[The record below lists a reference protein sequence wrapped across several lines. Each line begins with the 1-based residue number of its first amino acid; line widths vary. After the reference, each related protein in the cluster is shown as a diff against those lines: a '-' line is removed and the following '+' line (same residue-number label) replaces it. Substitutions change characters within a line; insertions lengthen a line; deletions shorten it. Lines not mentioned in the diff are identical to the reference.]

1 MKNRKK
7 VLSILV
13 ILPVFLILSACNPIE
28 DETRSSSFLIV
39 EKIQGQ
45 DYEGNT
51 TDYLQS
57 DVIKNN
63 SVFADVATATLRA
76 ATIDPNP
83 LLGTSQYN
91 DIILTKYTVS
101 YSRTDGKN
109 SPGVDVPLPFEG
121 TLSVLVRVGSS
132 TGVSFVIVREV
143 AKMEPPLI
151 ALAEGRAEGVL
162 QVTARI
168 DFYGHDLANRNVKA
182 TGYLPIY
189 FANYVDE

>member
-7 VLSILV
+7 ILSLSV
-13 ILPVFLILSACNPIE
+13 ILPVLLILAACNPIE
-28 DETRSSSFLIV
+28 DETKSGSMLIV
-39 EKIQGQ
+39 ERIQGEDAQ
-45 DYEGNT
+45 GNT
-51 TDYLQS
+51 VDFLQS

-63 SVFADVATATLRA
+63 TVYADAAIATFRA
-76 ATIDPNP
+76 ATLDPNP

-91 DIILTKYTVS
+91 DIVLTKYTVS

-109 SPGVDVPLPFEG
+109 TAGVDVPLPFEG
-121 TLSVLVRVGSS
+121 SLSTLIRVGS
-132 TGVSFVIVREV
+132 TTTVSFVVVREV
-143 AKMEPPLI
+143 AKLEPPLI
-151 ALAEGRAEGVL
+151 ALANGRAEGVL

-189 FANYVDE
+189 FANYADE

>member
-76 ATIDPNP
+76 STLDPAP
-83 LLGTSQYN
+83 MLGTSQYN
-91 DIILTKYTVS
+91 DIVLTKYTVS

-109 SPGVDVPLPFEG
+109 TPGIDVPLPFEG
-121 TLSVLVRVGSS
+121 TLSVLLRVGSS

-162 QVTARI
+162 QVTARV

>member
-1 MKNRKK
+1 MKKGKK
-7 VLSILV
+7 VFSISV
-13 ILPVFLILSACNPIE
+13 ILPVLLLLVSCNPIE
-28 DETRSSSFLIV
+28 DETKSSSMLIV

-51 TDYLQS
+51 VDFLQS
-57 DVIKNN
+57 DVIKKNA
-63 SVFADVATATLRA
+63 VYADAATATLRA
-76 ATIDPNP
+76 ATLDPDP
-83 LLGTSQYN
+83 ILGTSQYN

-109 SPGVDVPLPFEG
+109 TAGVDVPLPFEG
-121 TLSVLVRVGSS
+121 SLSALIKVGSS
-132 TGVSFVIVREV
+132 TTVSFVVVREV
-143 AKMEPPLI
+143 AKLEPPLI

-182 TGYLPIY
+182 TGYLVIY

>member
-7 VLSILV
+7 IHSLSV
-13 ILPVFLILSACNPIE
+13 ILPVLLILSACNPIE
-28 DETRSSSFLIV
+28 DETRSASILVV
-39 EKIQGQ
+39 ERIQGQ

-51 TDYLQS
+51 ADYLQS

-76 ATIDPNP
+76 STLDPAP
-83 LLGTSQYN
+83 MLGTSQYN
-91 DIILTKYTVS
+91 DIVLTKYTVS

-109 SPGVDVPLPFEG
+109 TPGIDVPLPFEG
-121 TLSVLVRVGSS
+121 TLSVLLRVGSS

-162 QVTARI
+162 QVTARV